1 MPWNKDGSRKAAYK
15 KSGFKMKGWSA
26 GEGTGSSFKNNP
38 PKKKGDNIP
47 GTHSYYKQGELK
59 KGFGEGIKTHTN
71 ITMEQ
76 AVKEAEEKNRLAK
89 IKRMKEDGFYW
100 DEASGT
106 FKEMD

>member
-1 MPWNKDGSRKAAYK
+1 MPFNEDGSRKAAYK

-38 PKKKGDNIP
+38 PKKP
-47 GTHSYYKQGELK
+47 RYKQGELK
-59 KGFGEGIKTHTN
+59 KGYGEGIKTHTN
-71 ITMEQ
+71 ITMDQ
-76 AVKEAEEKNRLAK
+76 AVTQAKEQNRLAE

>member
-1 MPWNKDGSRKAAYK
+1 MA
-15 KSGFKMKGWSA
+15 FKMKGFS
-26 GEGTGSSFKNNP
+26 GFKNNP
-38 PKKKGDNIP
+38 PKKQR
-47 GTHSYYKQGELK
+47 YKQGELK
-59 KGFGEGIKTHTN
+59 KGWNEGVKSRTD

-76 AVKEAEEKNRLAK
+76 AVEQAKEQNRLAE

>member
-1 MPWNKDGSRKAAYK
+1 MA
-15 KSGFKMKGWSA
+15 FKMKYGK
-26 GEGTGSSFKNNP
+26 GSFPFKKTNDKN
-38 PKKKGDNIP
+38 KKPKGDNIP

-59 KGFGEGIKTHTN
+59 KGFGEGKRTHTN
-71 ITMEQ
+71 ITMDQ
-76 AVKEAEEKNRLAK
+76 AVAQAKEQNRLAE